1 MPREY
6 WPRWAHILQQYRL
19 QSLAAW
25 LLEAGGPLLLLA
37 AQALYFGKD
46 WLGRQEQTLALAR
59 TLEDSEE
66 TRALARF
73 LSGEGS

>member
-6 WPRWAHILQQYRL
+6 WPRWAQILQRYHL

-25 LLEAGGPLLLLA
+25 LLEAGGPLLLLS

-46 WLGRQEQTLALAR
+46 WLAGHEQILALAR

-66 TRALARF
+66 THAFARF
-73 LSGEGS
+73 LAQEGL